1 MKEPENEGTSNIEKH
16 ISKDNLFDGNN
27 NHARNK
33 FEKINLLIFDP
44 ETRNKIDNSS
54 DILSSID
61 KINDNDEPYI
71 SYRQKLKISNN
82 EYITLRNNENLLEFI
97 KEISFKNSK
106 AKKNNNEISKNY
118 NRTSL
123 NSHSSSP
130 IHKIIKRYI
139 SGDITINNKLKKSF
153 SQQKNKIA
161 KYIKNDKKNSFGKYS
176 QYNIKEQES
185 VNKLKNRT
193 IKKLEI
199 HFSNL
204 KSNIYNLFKKGI
216 KINKSNKNINIKH
229 YQKKNSKININEK
242 RLSKLIH

>member
-1 MKEPENEGTSNIEKH
+1 M
-16 ISKDNLFDGNN
+16 
-27 NHARNK
+27 
-33 FEKINLLIFDP
+33 
-44 ETRNKIDNSS
+44 
-54 DILSSID
+54 
-61 KINDNDEPYI
+61 
-71 SYRQKLKISNN
+71 
-82 EYITLRNNENLLEFI
+82 RNNENLLDFI

-106 AKKNNNEISKNY
+106 SKKNNNEISKNF
-118 NRTSL
+118 NSTSL

-153 SQQKNKIA
+153 SQQKNKII
-161 KYIKNDKKNSFGKYS
+161 KYIKNDKKNNFGKYS
-176 QYNIKEQES
+176 QFNIKEQES
-185 VNKLKNRT
+185 VNKLKNKT

-242 RLSKLIH
+242 RLSFNNLKKSKPKIIESKKTHSLIHLIVLEIKYQ